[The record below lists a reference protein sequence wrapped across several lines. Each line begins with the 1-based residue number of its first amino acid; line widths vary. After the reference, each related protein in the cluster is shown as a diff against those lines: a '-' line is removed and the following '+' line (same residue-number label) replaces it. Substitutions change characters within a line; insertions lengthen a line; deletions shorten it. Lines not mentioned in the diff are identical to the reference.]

1 MKDRLKAMMY
11 LHTLGV
17 SRLRQSIS
25 WKSRRISFFLVLV
38 FLVADLG
45 VLANDAEQS
54 TLGDSLSMYD
64 EPILVDGLPPLMC
77 GEDLCLRP
85 VRDIDRNGRFS
96 AEADQWWQSYGPD
109 LDWNG
114 MDDRLQRVLAG
125 AESVSPTSIIGPDGR
140 KTVAII
146 VDYAWRANE
155 AEIETLRTV
164 LDAHGWVGED
174 GGAWFQQLDDV
185 DSVAVDKV
193 PVSALMD
200 LYSMHGVVVIEMQN
214 VMIPSNDVAA
224 KASRA
229 RPSEVYTATAYERDY
244 IGDGVVVAVLD
255 TGVDNEHESL
265 NDFDDQDDA
274 PDEDPLSYN
283 DHKWVAGYD
292 ATSSASSIDGT
303 QDPDDGNGHGTHVA
317 GSAIGTG
324 DSSRIHMGTAPGSY
338 LVDIKVL
345 TDSGGTNSQ
354 ASINGIQWL
363 INNVDTDWGHNS
375 STRGIQVASM
385 SFGSAST
392 PLNPGD
398 QGDNGSGT
406 EARLVNDAVNAS
418 IVCVVAMG
426 NDGSNRVPSPAS
438 ADRAIS
444 VGAATDRG
452 DINRTNDN
460 VADYSNTGPRL
471 DDGDDDEWDELKP
484 DITSYGSGIMS
495 ASAQTGATFPG
506 QPAKPLAGSDYDEK
520 DGTSMATPIAS
531 GIVALMLQANPSLEP
546 QEIKDILRNSSEAR
560 GSASEPS
567 VSDRWNDEW
576 GFGLIDASCAID
588 TALNKACTPL
598 EGGGGIID
606 PPPSGNG
613 TSFDV
618 EMSKPSNGSW
628 WIEGDFARVSGTTD
642 ENQDGDEYT
651 KVQVRIE
658 QYLESGTVRE
668 LQNWMDA
675 GGDVSSWYLDVS
687 VKESWVRQ
695 DEDYVLV
702 LSRALND
709 EGEESA
715 IDARW
720 INIARMAVTIA
731 GPAVGTAL
739 QGSVEFTGT
748 VEGVEH
754 DILEYKVDNGDWLV
768 GEELDALDTGSQ
780 DWSFT
785 WNSNSVDDGSHRI
798 NFRMVNES
806 GVKTDEVRRTY
817 TIDNQPAAP
826 DFMFQGSVEIMDQD
840 LPVYSAVAGTVLEV
854 DFTIL
859 NAGDLDANDVFVQLN
874 AAGSQSE
881 TYPRETRVS
890 TLGEGQSQQIT
901 LYWWATQAGTHDV
914 TITIDPTNQQN
925 DPNPSNNVYTFS
937 FEVEERP
944 VEAMLR
950 FLPGAVTTDPRIP
963 LPNTPFT
970 IDVRIDNL
978 GQTEASQLSVRLER
992 WTSEGWN
999 RIATDEILFIVGS
1012 ETDSGNAYAE
1022 FSEVGQSL
1030 GHVDYRVVLEGNGVE
1045 PEFSDHR
1052 FTVVIDD
1059 ASLGSQVSLSLA
1071 DGEVPIDFIGMDEGG
1086 LLFTTR
1092 DGELHVRSVTSSMVL
1107 QVDVMLEE
1115 KWGGELATTLRE
1127 DGLVQAVWNRK
1138 TISPDGYTLTDL
1150 SLTSLTRLAETTPVI
1165 HQMPAIK
1172 LSEGS
1177 YWGLALTE
1185 YDGDMVLAGYHRD
1198 ISTSG
1203 SWQDITS
1210 IFTIVSSNPDS
1221 PSSWNTPNIVLS
1233 DIDIRPSQGDQ
1244 LAVGMGEENLHILYQ
1259 EVRDDV
1265 TGIDRVGLM
1274 YTHGDPGLSSWGFQ
1288 SSVGD
1293 EAQQARLVVLTKD
1306 DRDILVSA
1314 WIEGRGKSASVAHV
1328 VTGNSW
1334 SDDAVRLNAP
1344 GVQNIELNPTS
1355 DGVQIFYDEI
1365 NIYGPV
1371 TRYGLLSDAESS
1383 QVVALSNILTEGFLV
1398 GQAGL
1403 EYDGML
1409 LLSSASGALKLRT
1422 VADISNSRNVEEDT
1436 PGFLDTLLAPLPGS
1450 QDTKVMILGVTGM
1463 LFFVFLVVIV
1473 VSVRSS
1479 RKEDGLL
1486 AVLEP
1491 NSETG
1496 GDSLELL
1503 IAPLDDEGPL
1513 MAIDTEAEDLVVE
1526 FPSTPTETVESELSL
1541 SESLEAK
1548 SESGEGNSRLDRR
1561 MKRKQQR
1568 EVNEMVQAMN
1578 KSLPPLSTVIDPST
1592 ESAPLPSTP
1601 VLPLPAALDG
1611 APPLLPALDGT
1622 LPPLPGLPLPMIAPP
1637 QRDVTC
1643 MECQAKFTVKDMTL
1657 TRVQCP
1663 ICSAKVQ
1670 L

>member
-1 MKDRLKAMMY
+1 MPAHD
-11 LHTLGV
+11 TGV
-17 SRLRQSIS
+17 GSLQKSTA
-25 WKSRRISFFLVLV
+25 WKSQRISFFLVLI
-38 FLVADLG
+38 FLISDLG
-45 VLANDAEQS
+45 VLANESEQS
-54 TLGDSLSMYD
+54 QFEEPITSQYS
-64 EPILVDGLPPLMC
+64 EPILIEGLPPLMC
-77 GEDLCLRP
+77 GDELCLRP

-125 AESVSPTSIIGPDGR
+125 SDSVSPTAIIGPDGR

-164 LDAHGWVGED
+164 LDAHGWVGEE

-214 VMIPSNDVAA
+214 VMIPFNDIAA

-229 RPSEVYTATAYERDY
+229 RPSDVYSNTAYERDY

-255 TGVDNEHESL
+255 TGVDNEHRSL
-265 NDFDDQDDA
+265 NDFDDEDDE
-274 PDEDPLSYN
+274 PDQDPLSYN

-292 ATSSASSIDGT
+292 ATSSASNIDGT

-317 GSAIGTG
+317 GSAVGTG
-324 DSSRIHMGTAPGSY
+324 DSSRVHMGTAPGSY

-345 TDSGGTNSQ
+345 TDTGGTNSQ

-363 INNVDTDWGHNS
+363 INNQNTDWGHNS

-426 NDGSNRVPSPAS
+426 NDGTNRVPSPAS
-438 ADRAIS
+438 ADKAIS

-452 DINRTNDN
+452 NINRTNDN

-471 DDGDDDEWDELKP
+471 DDSDDDEWDELKP

-495 ASAQTGATFPG
+495 ATAQTGATFPG
-506 QPAKPLAGSDYDEK
+506 QPAKPLADSDYDEK

-531 GIVALMLQANPSLEP
+531 GIVALMLQADRSLEP

-567 VSDRWNDEW
+567 VSDRWNAEW

-588 TALNKACTPL
+588 TVLDKPCTPL
-598 EGGGGIID
+598 EGGGDIIT

-613 TSFDV
+613 TGDHIT
-618 EMSKPSNGSW
+618 MTKPSNGSW
-628 WIEGDFARVSGTTD
+628 WIEGDFARISGTTE
-642 ENQDGDEYT
+642 ENDMGDDYT

-658 QYLESGTVRE
+658 QHLESGTVRE
-668 LQNWMDA
+668 LMNWADA
-675 GGDVSSWYLDVS
+675 GGSVESWYLDVS
-687 VKESWVRQ
+687 IKDSWVRQ
-695 DEDYVLV
+695 DEDYALV
-702 LSRALND
+702 LSRAIND
-709 EGEESA
+709 EGDESA

-720 INIARMAVTIA
+720 VNIARMAVTIA
-731 GPAVGTAL
+731 GPAIGTAL
-739 QGSVEFTGT
+739 QGTVEFSGT

-754 DILEYKVDNGDWLV
+754 DILEYKIDNGDWLV
-768 GEELDALDTGSQ
+768 GEELTSLAAGTQ
-780 DWSFT
+780 DWSFS

-817 TIDNQPAAP
+817 TVDNQPAAP
-826 DFMFQGSVEIMDQD
+826 DFLFQGTVEIMDQD
-840 LPVYSAVAGTVLEV
+840 LPVYSAVAGTVLEI
-854 DFTIL
+854 DFTVG
-859 NAGDLDANDVFVQLN
+859 NAGDLSANDVFVQLD
-874 AAGSQSE
+874 APGSQSE
-881 TYPRETRVS
+881 TYPRETRIS
-890 TLGEGQSQQIT
+890 TLPEGESQQLT

-914 TITIDPTNQQN
+914 TISIDPNNQLG
-925 DPNPSNNVYTFS
+925 DPNPSNNVYTFT

-950 FLPGAVTTDPRIP
+950 FLPGAITTSPKIP
-963 LPNTPFT
+963 LPDTPFDLN
-970 IDVRIDNL
+970 IRIDNL
-978 GQTEASQLSVRLER
+978 GQTDATELTVRLER
-992 WTSEGWN
+992 WTDIGLDE
-999 RIATDEILFIVGS
+999 IATGEVLFIPGS
-1012 ETDSGNAYAE
+1012 DTDSGNTLVT
-1022 FSEVGQSL
+1022 FSDIGQPLGQSK
-1030 GHVDYRVVLEGNGVE
+1030 YRVSLEGNGVE
-1045 PEFSDHR
+1045 PQFSDLR

-1059 ASLGSQVSLSLA
+1059 ASLGAPVPLSLSE
-1071 DGEVPIDFIGMDEGG
+1071 GEVALDFVGMEDGG

-1092 DGELHVRSVTSSMVL
+1092 NGELHVRTTTSSMVM

-1115 KWGGELATTLRE
+1115 KWGGELAATLRE
-1127 DGLVQAVWNRK
+1127 DGRVHAVWNRK

-1150 SLTSLTRLAETTPVI
+1150 SMTSLTRLAEANPTVSL
-1165 HQMPAIK
+1165 MPAIK
-1172 LSEGS
+1172 ISEGS
-1177 YWGLALTE
+1177 YWGLALSE
-1185 YDGDMVLAGYHRD
+1185 YEGEMILGGYHRD

-1210 IFTIVSSNPDS
+1210 IFTLISENPDS
-1221 PSSWNTPNIVLS
+1221 PSSWSAPNIVLS
-1233 DIDIRPSQGDQ
+1233 DIQIRPSQGDG
-1244 LAVGMGEENLHILYQ
+1244 LAMAMGEENLHILYQ
-1259 EVRDDV
+1259 ETRDDV

-1274 YTHGDPGLSSWGFQ
+1274 YAHGDPTLSAWGFQ

-1293 EAQQARLVVLTKD
+1293 EAQGAELVVLQNGSED
-1306 DRDILVSA
+1306 VLIAA
-1314 WIEGRGKSASVAHV
+1314 WIEGRGKDAMVAHI

-1334 SDDAVRLNAP
+1334 SDETLRINAP
-1344 GVQNIELNPTS
+1344 GVQNIELQPTS

-1365 NIYGPV
+1365 NIYGPI
-1371 TRYGLLSDAESS
+1371 TRYGLLSDADNGPSI
-1383 QVVALSNILTEGFLV
+1383 AMSNLLAEGYLI
-1398 GQAGL
+1398 GHAGL
-1403 EYDGML
+1403 EYDGIL
-1409 LLSSASGALKLRT
+1409 LLSSASGSLKMRT
-1422 VADISNSRNVEEDT
+1422 LADIGNTNNQIEPKST
-1436 PGFLDTLLAPLPGS
+1436 FLDSLLGPLPGS
-1450 QDTKVMILGVTGM
+1450 DNTKILILGISST
-1463 LFFVFLVVIV
+1463 LFVVFLLFVI

-1479 RKEDGLL
+1479 RREEELL
-1486 AVLEP
+1486 AIVESSDTD
-1491 NSETG
+1491 SE
-1496 GDSLELL
+1496 SLELL
-1503 IAPLDDEGPL
+1503 IAPVEDEGPL
-1513 MAIDTEAEDLVVE
+1513 LAIDTEAEDLIVE
-1526 FPSTPTETVESELSL
+1526 LEAPEAIVESDEISL

-1548 SESGEGNSRLDRR
+1548 NEAGEGNSRLDRR

-1568 EVNEMVQAMN
+1568 EHSEMLESLTKN
-1578 KSLPPLSTVIDPST
+1578 LPPLHTIVPPV
-1592 ESAPLPSTP
+1592 SAPDVTMAKIDEPLPP
-1601 VLPLPAALDG
+1601 LPLPESG
-1611 APPLLPALDGT
+1611 
-1622 LPPLPGLPLPMIAPP
+1622 LPPLPGLPPMPMIAPP
-1637 QRDVTC
+1637 QREVTC
-1643 MECQAKFTVKDMTL
+1643 SDCNAKFTVKDMTL

-1663 ICSAKVQ
+1663 ICSSNVQ

>member
-1 MKDRLKAMMY
+1 MLV
-11 LHTLGV
+11 HNTEV
-17 SRLRQSIS
+17 SQLQQSLS

-38 FLVADLG
+38 FLIADLG
-45 VLANDAEQS
+45 VLANDTEQEVIVE
-54 TLGDSLSMYD
+54 LSPEYA
-64 EPILVDGLPPLMC
+64 EPILVEGLPPLMC
-77 GEDLCLRP
+77 GEEICLRP
-85 VRDIDRNGRFS
+85 VRDIDRNGRIS

-125 AESVSPTSIIGPDGR
+125 SESVSPTAIIGPDGR
-140 KTVAII
+140 KTVAVV
-146 VDYAWRANE
+146 VDYAWRAND
-155 AEIETLRTV
+155 AEIETLRSV

-174 GGAWFQQLDDV
+174 GGAWFQQLEDI

-200 LYSMHGVVVIEMQN
+200 LYSLHGVVVIEMQN

-229 RPSEVYTATAYERDY
+229 RPSDVYSATAYERDY

-265 NDFDDQDDA
+265 NDFDDENDA

-324 DSSRIHMGTAPGSY
+324 DSSRVHMGTAPGSY

-354 ASINGIQWL
+354 ASLNGIQWL
-363 INNVDTDWGHNS
+363 INNQNTDWGHNS

-398 QGDNGSGT
+398 QGDNGSGS

-418 IVCVVAMG
+418 IVCVIAMG

-452 DINRTNDN
+452 TINRTNDN

-471 DDGDDDEWDELKP
+471 DDNDDDEWDELKP
-484 DITSYGSGIMS
+484 DITSFGSGIMS
-495 ASAQTGATFPG
+495 ATAQTGASFPG
-506 QPAKPLAGSDYDEK
+506 QPARPLAGSDYDEK

-531 GIVALMLQANPSLEP
+531 GIIALMLQADRSLEP

-560 GSASEPS
+560 GTASEPS
-567 VSDRWNDEW
+567 ISDRWNDEW

-588 TALNKACTPL
+588 TVLNKACTPL
-598 EGGGGIID
+598 EGGGGLVD

-618 EMSKPSNGSW
+618 DMSKPNNGTW
-628 WIEGDFARVSGTTD
+628 WIEGDFARIAGTTD

-658 QYLESGTVRE
+658 QHLESGTVRE
-668 LQNWMDA
+668 LQNWVDA

-687 VKESWVRQ
+687 VKDSWVRQ
-695 DEDYVLV
+695 DEDYALV
-702 LSRALND
+702 LARAVND

-715 IDARW
+715 LDARW

-739 QGSVEFTGT
+739 QGSVDFSGT

-754 DILEYKVDNGDWLV
+754 DVLEYKIDNGDWLV
-768 GEELDALDTGSQ
+768 GEQLDEMEIGTQ
-780 DWSFT
+780 DWSFS
-785 WNSNSVDDGSHRI
+785 WNSNSVDDGSHRV

-806 GVKTDEVRRTY
+806 GVATDEIRRTY
-817 TIDNQPAAP
+817 TVDNQPAAP
-826 DFMFQGSVEIMDQD
+826 DFQFQGSVEIMDQD

-854 DFTIL
+854 DFTVI
-859 NAGDLDANDVFVQLN
+859 NVGDLDANDVFVQLS
-874 AAGSQSE
+874 AVGSQSE
-881 TYPRETRVS
+881 TYPRETRIS
-890 TLGEGQSQQIT
+890 TLAEGESQQVT
-901 LYWWATQAGTHDV
+901 LYWWATQAGTQDV
-914 TITIDPTNQQN
+914 TITIDPNNQQG

-963 LPNTPFT
+963 LPDTPFN

-978 GQTEASQLSVRLER
+978 GQTEATQLNVRLER
-992 WTSEGWN
+992 WTSSGWDQ
-999 RIATDEILFIVGS
+999 IATDQISFIVGS
-1012 ETDSGNAYAE
+1012 ETDSGNAYVE
-1022 FSEVGQSL
+1022 FSEVGHSI
-1030 GHVDYRVVLEGNGVE
+1030 GSVKYRVVIEGNGVE

-1052 FTVVIDD
+1052 FTVVVDD
-1059 ASLGSQVSLSLA
+1059 ASLGSIVGISLSQ
-1071 DGEVPIDFIGMDEGG
+1071 GEVPIDFIGMADGG

-1092 DGELHVRSVTSSMVL
+1092 DGELHVRSITDKMILQADVL
-1107 QVDVMLEE
+1107 LEE

-1127 DGLVQAVWNRK
+1127 DGLVHAVWNRK

-1150 SLTSLTRLAETTPVI
+1150 SLTSLTRLGETTPIV

-1185 YDGDMVLAGYHRD
+1185 YDGDMILAGYHRD
-1198 ISTSG
+1198 ISTGG

-1221 PSSWNTPNIVLS
+1221 TSSWNAPNIVLS
-1233 DIDIRPSQGDQ
+1233 DIDIRPSQGDN
-1244 LAVGMGEENLHILYQ
+1244 LAIGMGEENMHILYQ
-1259 EVRDDV
+1259 EIRDDV
-1265 TGIDRVGLM
+1265 TGLDRVGLM
-1274 YTHGDPGLSSWGFQ
+1274 YTHGDPTLASWGFQ
-1288 SSVGD
+1288 S
-1293 EAQQARLVVLTKD
+1293 LVA
-1306 DRDILVSA
+1306 A

-1328 VTGNSW
+1328 VTDNSW
-1334 SDDAVRLNAP
+1334 SDDAYRINAP

-1355 DGVQIFYDEI
+1355 DGIQIYYDEI

-1371 TRYGLLSDAESS
+1371 TRYGLLSDSS
-1383 QVVALSNILTEGFLV
+1383 KGQSIALSNILAEGFLQD
-1398 GQAGL
+1398 QAGL
-1403 EYDGML
+1403 EFDGIL
-1409 LLSSASGALKLRT
+1409 LLSSASGSLKMRT
-1422 VADISNSRNVEEDT
+1422 VADISNNNNDEEESQ
-1436 PGFLDTLLAPLPGS
+1436 GLLDTILAPLPGS
-1450 QDTKVMILGVTGM
+1450 KDTKMLILAGTST
-1463 LFFVFLVVIV
+1463 LFFIFLLVIV

-1479 RKEDGLL
+1479 RKEEEELL
-1486 AVLEP
+1486 AVIDSSDEVIA
-1491 NSETG
+1491 
-1496 GDSLELL
+1496 DSLELM
-1503 IAPLDDEGPL
+1503 ISPVGDQGPL
-1513 MAIDTEAEDLVVE
+1513 LAIDTETEDLVVE
-1526 FPSTPTETVESELSL
+1526 MPTPEVEAEDEISL
-1541 SESLEAK
+1541 SASLEAK
-1548 SESGEGNSRLDRR
+1548 SDAGEGNSRLERR
-1561 MKRKQQR
+1561 MRRKQQR
-1568 EVNEMVQAMN
+1568 EVSEMVQKMP
-1578 KSLPPLSTVIDPST
+1578 LPPLPN
-1592 ESAPLPSTP
+1592 A
-1601 VLPLPAALDG
+1601 LPLPAEQPAVIIAELEPVLP
-1611 APPLLPALDGT
+1611 ALPALDGS
-1622 LPPLPGLPLPMIAPP
+1622 LPPLPGLLPLPMIAPP

-1643 MECQAKFTVKDMTL
+1643 EECQAKFTVKDMTL
-1657 TRVQCP
+1657 SRVKCP
-1663 ICSAKVQ
+1663 ICSANVQ

>member
-1 MKDRLKAMMY
+1 MKDRLK
-11 LHTLGV
+11 GV
-17 SRLRQSIS
+17 MFVHKSEVSNLQQSMS

-45 VLANDAEQS
+45 VLANESES
-54 TLGDSLSMYD
+54 TLLFEEASEYS

-77 GEDLCLRP
+77 GEELCLRP
-85 VRDIDRNGRFS
+85 IRDIDRDGRFS

-125 AESVSPTSIIGPDGR
+125 SESVSPTAIIGPDGR

-146 VDYAWRANE
+146 VDYAWRAND
-155 AEIETLRTV
+155 AEIETLRSV

-174 GGAWFQQLDDV
+174 GGAWFQQLEDI
-185 DSVAVDKV
+185 DSVAIDKV

-200 LYSMHGVVVIEMQN
+200 LYSLHGVVVIEMQN
-214 VMIPSNDVAA
+214 VMIPSNDIASKAA
-224 KASRA
+224 RA
-229 RPSEVYTATAYERDY
+229 RPSDVYSATAYERDY
-244 IGDGVVVAVLD
+244 IGNGVVVAVLD

-265 NDFDDQDDA
+265 NDFDDENDA

-354 ASINGIQWL
+354 ASLNGIQWL
-363 INNVDTDWGHNS
+363 INNQNTDWGHNS

-398 QGDNGSGT
+398 QGDNGSGS

-418 IVCVVAMG
+418 IVCVIAMG

-438 ADRAIS
+438 ADKAIS

-452 DINRTNDN
+452 TINRTNDN

-471 DDGDDDEWDELKP
+471 DDSDDDEWDELKP
-484 DITSYGSGIMS
+484 DITAFGSGIMS
-495 ASAQTGATFPG
+495 ATAQTGATFPG
-506 QPAKPLAGSDYDEK
+506 QPAKPLAGSEYDEK

-531 GIVALMLQANPSLEP
+531 GIVALMLQADPSLEP
-546 QEIKDILRNSSEAR
+546 QEVKDILRNSSEAR

-588 TALNKACTPL
+588 TVLNKVCTPL
-598 EGGGGIID
+598 EGGGGVID

-613 TSFDV
+613 TSFDTQ
-618 EMSKPSNGSW
+618 MSKPSNGTW
-628 WIEGDFARVSGTTD
+628 WIEGDFARIAGNTAG
-642 ENQDGDEYT
+642 NQDGEDYT

-668 LQNWMDA
+668 LQNWVDA

-687 VKESWVRQ
+687 VKDSWVRQ

-702 LSRALND
+702 LARAIND

-731 GPAVGTAL
+731 GPAIGTAL
-739 QGSVEFTGT
+739 QGTVEFSGT
-748 VEGVEH
+748 AEGVEH
-754 DILEYKVDNGDWLV
+754 DVLEYKVDNGDWLV
-768 GEELDALDTGSQ
+768 GEELDSIDTGSL
-780 DWSFT
+780 DWSFS
-785 WNSNSVDDGSHRI
+785 WNSNSVDDGSHRL
-798 NFRMVNES
+798 NFRMVNKS

-817 TIDNQPAAP
+817 TVDNQPAAP
-826 DFMFQGSVEIMDQD
+826 DFQFQGSVEIMDQD
-840 LPVYSAVAGTVLEV
+840 LPVFSAVAGTVLEV
-854 DFTIL
+854 DFTVL
-859 NAGDLDANDVFVQLN
+859 NAGDLDANDVFIQLS
-874 AAGSQSE
+874 ADGSQSE
-881 TYPRETRVS
+881 TYPRETRIS
-890 TLGEGQSQQIT
+890 TLAEGESQQVT
-901 LYWWATQAGTHDV
+901 LYWWATQAGTQDV
-914 TITIDPTNQQN
+914 TITIDPNNQQG
-925 DPNPSNNVYTFS
+925 DPTPSNNVYTFS

-950 FLPGAVTTDPRIP
+950 FLPGSVTTDPRIP
-963 LPNTPFT
+963 LPNTPFD

-978 GQTEASQLSVRLER
+978 GQTEATQLNIRLER
-992 WTSEGWN
+992 WTSSGWDQ
-999 RIATDEILFIVGS
+999 IATDEISFIVGS
-1012 ETDSGNAYAE
+1012 ETDSGKAFAE
-1022 FSEVGQSL
+1022 FSEVGQDIGS
-1030 GHVDYRVVLEGNGVE
+1030 VKYRVLLEGNGVE

-1052 FTVVIDD
+1052 FTVVVDD
-1059 ASLGSQVSLSLA
+1059 AILGSQVSISLA
-1071 DGEVPIDFIGMDEGG
+1071 QGEVPIDFIGMEEGG

-1092 DGELHVRSVTSSMVL
+1092 DGELHVRSITASMVM
-1107 QVDVMLEE
+1107 QADVMLEE

-1127 DGLVQAVWNRK
+1127 DGLVHAAWNRK

-1150 SLTSLTRLAETTPVI
+1150 SLTSLTRLAETTPTV
-1165 HQMPAIK
+1165 HLMPAIK

-1177 YWGLALTE
+1177 YWGLALAE

-1198 ISTSG
+1198 ISTGG

-1221 PSSWNTPNIVLS
+1221 TSSWNSPNIVLS

-1244 LAVGMGEENLHILYQ
+1244 LAIGLGEENMHILYQ
-1259 EVRDDV
+1259 ELRDDV

-1274 YTHGDPGLSSWGFQ
+1274 YTHGDPSLTSWGFQ

-1293 EAQQARLVVLTKD
+1293 EAQNARLVVLTNGND
-1306 DRDILVSA
+1306 DVLVAS
-1314 WIEGRGKSASVAHV
+1314 WIEGRGKSAAVAHV
-1328 VTGNSW
+1328 VTDNSW
-1334 SDDAVRLNAP
+1334 SNDAVRINAP

-1355 DGVQIFYDEI
+1355 DGVQIYYDEI

-1371 TRYGLLSDAESS
+1371 TRYGLLSDSS
-1383 QVVALSNILTEGFLV
+1383 NGPSMALSNILTEGFLE

-1403 EYDGML
+1403 EFDGIM
-1409 LLSSASGALKLRT
+1409 LLSSASGALKMRT
-1422 VADISNSRNVEEDT
+1422 VADINNNNNNDEEEDS
-1436 PGFLDTLLAPLPGS
+1436 GILDTVLAPLPGS
-1450 QDTKVMILGVTGM
+1450 KDTQILILSVTSTLFFIFLGV
-1463 LFFVFLVVIV
+1463 II

-1479 RKEDGLL
+1479 RKEEELL
-1486 AVLEP
+1486 AVLDTAVEQ
-1491 NSETG
+1491 
-1496 GDSLELL
+1496 DSDTLELL
-1503 IAPLDDEGPL
+1503 IAPVGDEGPL
-1513 MAIDTEAEDLVVE
+1513 LAIDTEAEDLVVE
-1526 FPSTPTETVESELSL
+1526 MDAPMSVVMDEPSLADT
-1541 SESLEAK
+1541 LEAK
-1548 SESGEGNSRLDRR
+1548 NEAGAGNSRLDRR

-1568 EVNEMVQAMN
+1568 EVSEMAKN
-1578 KSLPPLSTVIDPST
+1578 LPL
-1592 ESAPLPSTP
+1592 
-1601 VLPLPAALDG
+1601 LPLPGIPPVALPSSEELPATLVAELDDTL
-1611 APPLLPALDGT
+1611 PPLPALDGT
-1622 LPPLPGLPLPMIAPP
+1622 LPSLPGMPPLPMIAPP

-1643 MECQAKFTVKDMTL
+1643 DECQAKFTVKDMTL
-1657 TRVQCP
+1657 SRVKCP
-1663 ICSAKVQ
+1663 ICSANVQ
-1670 L
+1670 F